1 MNSAAD
7 ETERLKQQLRLLA
20 IAIQRATDR
29 ADLQQKILE
38 QHEARL
44 ALLEAQAQG
53 VSTQN

>member
-1 MNSAAD
+1 MTSAD

>member
-1 MNSAAD
+1 MTSELSEVD
-7 ETERLKQQLRLLA
+7 RLKQQLRLLA

>member
-1 MNSAAD
+1 MTSAD

-38 QHEARL
+38 RHEARL
-44 ALLEAQAQG
+44 ALLEAQAAG
-53 VSTQN
+53 TNAQN